1 MHQALDKQAYQLSR
15 LDFNLHLF
23 FTDDGSST
31 GPTDTEGVQ
40 LNTYGAEGIV
50 NRLGSQ
56 TSKWKAQ
63 VQEQRR
69 NIYDRHAMLNQRKK
83 GE

>member
-1 MHQALDKQAYQLSR
+1 MLNNFAPLYLKPIH
-15 LDFNLHLF
+15 FNFLF

-69 NIYDRHAMLNQRKK
+69 NIYDRHAMLN
-83 GE
+83 

>member
-1 MHQALDKQAYQLSR
+1 MTE
-15 LDFNLHLF
+15 NVVLF
-23 FTDDGSST
+23 FLDDGSST
-31 GPTDTEGVQ
+31 GATDTEGVQ
-40 LNTYGAEGIV
+40 LNTYGGAEGIV

-69 NIYDRHAMLNQRKK
+69 NIYDRHAMLN
-83 GE
+83 